1 VGSELVLIVESELLA
16 AETKVAT
23 GVGKDPTLWFTA
35 ESCATLPS
43 DPPSCTLASSET
55 EWSTMKVVTE

>member
-23 GVGKDPTLWFTA
+23 GVGKNPTLWFTA

-55 EWSTMKVVTE
+55 E